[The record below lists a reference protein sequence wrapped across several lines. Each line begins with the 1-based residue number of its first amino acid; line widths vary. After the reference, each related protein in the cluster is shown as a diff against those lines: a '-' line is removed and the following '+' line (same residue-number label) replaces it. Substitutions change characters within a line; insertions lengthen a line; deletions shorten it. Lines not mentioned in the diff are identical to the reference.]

1 MKEKE
6 ESMALGFSTAASATR
21 KPSANSS
28 IHLEKMNSIKKKNWG
43 LHHTACVILV
53 PQSMIE
59 PTIPCI
65 VTAES

>member
-28 IHLEKMNSIKKKNWG
+28 IHLEKMNSIKKKIG
-43 LHHTACVILV
+43 G
-53 PQSMIE
+53 
-59 PTIPCI
+59 CI
-65 VTAES
+65 TQPV